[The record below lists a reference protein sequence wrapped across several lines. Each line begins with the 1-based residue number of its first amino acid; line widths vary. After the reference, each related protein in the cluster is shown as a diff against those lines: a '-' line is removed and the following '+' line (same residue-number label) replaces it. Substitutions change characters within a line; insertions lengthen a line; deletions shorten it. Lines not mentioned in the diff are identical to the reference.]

1 MDQVSWSLY
10 CKNSFDVHSSEDN
23 CLDTFQDFRMVGVC
37 TAQIPLENI
46 KVRKYQKNFYL
57 SSNTKNKQRKNLQI
71 SDLAVFEEEKKS
83 SEIS

>member
-1 MDQVSWSLY
+1 MH
-10 CKNSFDVHSSEDN
+10 VHSSEDN
-23 CLDTFQDFRMVGVC
+23 CLDTIQDFRMVGVC
-37 TAQIPLENI
+37 TAQNPLENI